1 VLFLVLFSL
10 FTVSDVLGLALILG
24 SFFILIPGLFIFRQ
38 SLFWFLAWNYL
49 ALSVEFLVCN
59 LLVGYFSFGF
69 IMSSERLD
77 SFHIRFNGKYC
88 FNGKN
93 YSAWEFQFQLFVK
106 GKELWGHIN
115 GSNPAPNDVDAL
127 SKWEIMDARVMS
139 WILSSIEPHLI
150 LNLRPYKTAATMW
163 NYLNKVYNQ
172 DNTARRFQLEYE
184 MANFTQGSLSIEEYF
199 SGFQNL
205 WANYLDI
212 VYANVPAAALSAVQ
226 AVHETSKRDQFL
238 MKLRSDFETA
248 RSNLMNRHPVPSLD
262 ACLSE
267 LLREE

>member
-1 VLFLVLFSL
+1 
-10 FTVSDVLGLALILG
+10 
-24 SFFILIPGLFIFRQ
+24 
-38 SLFWFLAWNYL
+38 
-49 ALSVEFLVCN
+49 
-59 LLVGYFSFGF
+59 
-69 IMSSERLD
+69 MSSERLD
-77 SFHIRFNGKYC
+77 SFHIR

-115 GSNPAPNDVDAL
+115 GSNPAPTNADAL

-139 WILSSIEPHLI
+139 WILSSIEPHLV

-205 WANYLDI
+205 WANYSDI

-238 MKLRSDFETA
+238 MKLRSDFEIA

-267 LLREE
+267 LLREEQRIVTQAAMEHRANVSAPVSVAYAAQGRNKSRDMHAIQCFSCKAFGHIARDCPKKFCNYCKKQGHKYI

>member
-1 VLFLVLFSL
+1 MLNIRNQLDSMYRKTPTYKKQSRELTGVVFPKTKAHLEFLFSHYTDMVSEQVLNSCLFWPFILLLKVSLWLSAVFVLFLVWFSL

-77 SFHIRFNGKYC
+77 SFHIRFNGK
-88 FNGKN
+88 N

-115 GSNPAPNDVDAL
+115 GSNPAPTNADAL

-139 WILSSIEPHLI
+139 WILSSISP
-150 LNLRPYKTAATMW
+150 
-163 NYLNKVYNQ
+163 
-172 DNTARRFQLEYE
+172 F
-184 MANFTQGSLSIEEYF
+184 SI
-199 SGFQNL
+199 GV
-205 WANYLDI
+205 WDG
-212 VYANVPAAALSAVQ
+212 
-226 AVHETSKRDQFL
+226 
-238 MKLRSDFETA
+238 
-248 RSNLMNRHPVPSLD
+248 
-262 ACLSE
+262 
-267 LLREE
+267 

>member
-1 VLFLVLFSL
+1 VLFLVWFSL

-77 SFHIRFNGKYC
+77 SFHIRFNGK
-88 FNGKN
+88 N

-115 GSNPAPNDVDAL
+115 GSNPAPTNADAL

-139 WILSSIEPHLI
+139 WILSSISP
-150 LNLRPYKTAATMW
+150 
-163 NYLNKVYNQ
+163 
-172 DNTARRFQLEYE
+172 F
-184 MANFTQGSLSIEEYF
+184 SI
-199 SGFQNL
+199 G
-205 WANYLDI
+205 
-212 VYANVPAAALSAVQ
+212 V
-226 AVHETSKRDQFL
+226 
-238 MKLRSDFETA
+238 
-248 RSNLMNRHPVPSLD
+248 
-262 ACLSE
+262 
-267 LLREE
+267 